1 MGDTVSARVVLV
13 YPELLGTYGDRG
25 NALVLADGLRRA
37 GLEARI
43 EAVAVGEP
51 VPDDGAIYLLGGGED
66 GPQRL
71 AAETLARER
80 GLARAAEA
88 GRPILAVC
96 AGLQL
101 LGRSFVAEGR
111 TVKGLG
117 LLPVVSEPGRA
128 RAVGEV
134 VLAPCVAI
142 EQDLVTGFEN
152 HGGITRIEEGAM
164 PFGRVLAGVG
174 NGVGGVDGVVS
185 GSILG
190 TYLHGPVLARNPG
203 LVAWLLRRAGVE
215 PAPPS
220 ALARA
225 LAEERIRSV
234 VARERLPRWQRP
246 ARLR

>member
-1 MGDTVSARVVLV
+1 MSARVVLV

-25 NALVLADGLRRA
+25 NALVLVDALRRA
-37 GLEARI
+37 GHAARI

-51 VPDDGAIYLLGGGED
+51 VPADGTIYLIGGGED

-71 AAETLARER
+71 AADMLARDR

-101 LGRSFVAEGR
+101 LGRSFTAEGR
-111 TVKGLG
+111 TVEGLG
-117 LLPVVSEPGRA
+117 LLPVVSEPGTA

-134 VLAPCVAI
+134 VLAPFVPI
-142 EQDLVTGFEN
+142 GQGLVTGFEN
-152 HGGITRIEEGAM
+152 HGGITRIEGGAM

-203 LVAWLLRRAGVE
+203 VVAWLLRRAGIE
-215 PAPPS
+215 PVPPS

-225 LAEERIRSV
+225 LTEERTRSLA
-234 VARERLPRWQRP
+234 ARARLPKWQRSP
-246 ARLR
+246 RIG